1 MQIFAPYH
9 APHLYTRDDCQRIV
23 HCLDTSDCQTNLS
36 FGLGSTLRVPLISSA
51 TGNIVDARDHNV
63 DFTTLLE
70 SAAEQILLQPIHW
83 DPVLATL
90 LTRLEINPGKT
101 PLRIIPVATTADQ
114 LIYTGL
120 RQRNALISLPER
132 STESHEPE
140 CTTST
145 GATSPSNR
153 DNIAIIGM
161 AGRLPEAATTDALWD
176 IIRLGFDVSKEVP
189 PLRWNSKTHVD
200 PSGRKK
206 NSSRTSLGCWLNDP
220 DVFDADFFGI
230 SALEATRMD
239 PAQRLALMT
248 TYEAIEQAGIVWP
261 NGVDGAGA
269 TSSTRPDRVGVY
281 YGVSGNDWRDC
292 NAAQKLDSHFVRAS
306 NRAFISAR
314 ISEAFKLNGPS
325 LTVDTSS
332 STSLAPVHMAC
343 SSLQAQETDMCIV
356 GGAHVMTNP
365 NVHTGLDR
373 AGLLSRMGNCKV
385 FDETADGLCRGEGVV
400 SLVLKRLEDALAEND
415 SILGVVPAVATKCSR
430 PETPGKDIMSAIFT
444 EVLDR
449 SNVDPTSVLYVEMG
463 GSCANDGDA
472 GHLASALDILAPIS
486 ASSSLGKRSTV
497 PLFLGSATA
506 NIGYGEAT
514 SGLSGMIKLLLMLR
528 ENVIPPHIGIQKQV
542 NSKLPADEFRRRN
555 IQIHTGKAIKWRD
568 CAGTS
573 SHRERR
579 RALVYDQGMIACA
592 SSALLVEENPHQ
604 DQGQGESTAV
614 VDCAVHTD
622 ASTSYIIA
630 ISAKSKTSLHR
641 NMTNLYL
648 WLQKE
653 SSRDQSSLAQLSF
666 TTTARRN
673 HYSHRAMLVAS
684 SFQELCVQLHA
695 KVQQSRVELKSPS
708 TDVKSID
715 NPVQANADPQVVFA
729 FLGSQMGNFA
739 SSSSAAYFRRL
750 YDSFSLVRQE
760 TDHLEQILKC
770 LGLPSIMKPL
780 GFKGDSASCQHNET
794 QYSYNGF
801 RMHQMA
807 EHLAHMCTHMVL
819 SKLWRSWGI
828 HPIAIVTGDGLD
840 VYTAL
845 NVAGVLSD
853 ADTILLAGAYTQGE
867 FLQRAREETLDSGQD
882 SETVIAAD
890 FERLC
895 GLTTYHKPR
904 IPIFRLMT
912 DRIHDQSQ
920 RQNMGSASPRLDVVA
935 GAGEDSQVFL
945 TRQALPR
952 IKPNNLNSNPAD
964 APTKGDLM
972 IACRESTVIP
982 DQSIIQEMG
991 PEAPTLCGS
1000 TPDDIKI
1007 SFADGAQVY
1016 RNDAGIHL
1024 SKEKSNRQM
1033 WSHLTTTLRKLYDAG
1048 ANIHWDQF
1056 HRDLP
1061 LSSRRVISTV
1071 PAYSWDLKEYWVP
1084 YRSDWTLFKGD
1095 ACKTIVAPKLE
1106 STTIHTIIEE
1116 TELMGEDENG
1126 LRLVVEADISRDD
1139 LHGIVQGHVVDGVP
1153 LCTPVCDVQHSNQET
1168 PCEKGKS

>member
-1 MQIFAPYH
+1 M
-9 APHLYTRDDCQRIV
+9 
-23 HCLDTSDCQTNLS
+23 
-36 FGLGSTLRVPLISSA
+36 
-51 TGNIVDARDHNV
+51 DARNHHV
-63 DFTTLLE
+63 DFTTVLE
-70 SAAEQILLQPIHW
+70 SAAEQILLHPIHW

-90 LTRLEINPGKT
+90 LTRLEINAGNT
-101 PLRIIPVATTADQ
+101 PLRIVPVATTADQ
-114 LIYTGL
+114 LIYTGI

-132 STESHEPE
+132 STASHESE

-153 DNIAIIGM
+153 DKIAIIGM
-161 AGRLPEAATTDALWD
+161 AGRFPEAATTDALWD
-176 IIRLGFDVSKEVP
+176 MIRLGFDVSKEVP

-220 DVFDADFFGI
+220 DVFDADFFDI

-248 TYEAIEQAGIVWP
+248 TYEAIEQAGIVWS

-292 NAAQKLDSHFVRAS
+292 NAAQKLDSHFARAS

-314 ISEAFKLNGPS
+314 IIEAFKLNGPS
-325 LTVDTSS
+325 LTVETSS

-365 NVHTGLDR
+365 DVHAGLDR
-373 AGLLSRMGNCKV
+373 AGLLSRTGNCKV
-385 FDETADGLCRGEGVV
+385 FDKTADGVCRGEGVV
-400 SLVLKRLEDALAEND
+400 TLVLKRLEDALAEND
-415 SILGVVPAVATKCSR
+415 SILGVIPAIATKCNH
-430 PETPGKDIMSAIFT
+430 PETPGKDNMSAVFT
-444 EVLDR
+444 EVLNR
-449 SNVDPTSVLYVEMG
+449 SNMDPTSILYVEMG
-463 GSCANDGDA
+463 GSCANDGNA
-472 GHLASALDILAPIS
+472 GYLASALDILAPTS
-486 ASSSLGKRSTV
+486 ASSSLGRRSTV

-514 SGLSGMIKLLLMLR
+514 SGLSGMIKILLMLR

-542 NSKLPADEFRRRN
+542 NSKVPVNVVRRRN
-555 IQIHTGKAIKWRD
+555 TQIHTGKAIKWRD

-573 SHRERR
+573 SHSERR
-579 RALVYDQGMIACA
+579 RALVYDQGMIAHA
-592 SSALLVEENPHQ
+592 NSALLIEENPHQ

-614 VDCAVHTD
+614 DCAVHTH
-622 ASTSYIIA
+622 ASTSYLIA

-648 WLQKE
+648 WLEKQ
-653 SSRDQSSLAQLSF
+653 SSRDQFSLAQLSF

-684 SFQELCVQLHA
+684 SFEELCVQLHA
-695 KVQQSRVELKSPS
+695 KVQQSRVELKSAP
-708 TDVKSID
+708 TDVKSIV
-715 NPVQANADPQVVFA
+715 NPVQANAGPPVVFA
-729 FLGSQMGNFA
+729 FSSSQMRNLA

-750 YDSFSLVRQE
+750 YESFSLIRQE
-760 TDHLEQILKC
+760 TDHLEQIMKC
-770 LGLPSIMKPL
+770 LGLPSIMKSL
-780 GFKGDSASCQHNET
+780 GLKGDSASCHHNESP
-794 QYSYNGF
+794 YSYNGF

-807 EHLAHMCTHMVL
+807 GHLAHMCTHMVL

-853 ADTILLAGAYTQGE
+853 ADTILLAGAWIQRE
-867 FLQRAREETLDSGQD
+867 FLQRATEETLESGLNSD
-882 SETVIAAD
+882 TVIASE
-890 FERLC
+890 FEKLC

-904 IPIFRLMT
+904 IPILRLMT
-912 DRIHDQSQ
+912 DKVQDQSQ
-920 RQNMGSASPRLDVVA
+920 RQGMGSARPRLDIVVR
-935 GAGEDSQVFL
+935 AGEDSQVFSA
-945 TRQALPR
+945 RQALPS
-952 IKPNNLNSNPAD
+952 IKPKDVNNNPAD
-964 APTKGDLM
+964 IPTKGDLVM
-972 IACRESTVIP
+972 ACRKSTVIP

-991 PEAPTLCGS
+991 PEALIFCGS
-1000 TPDDIKI
+1000 TLDDIKI
-1007 SFADGAQVY
+1007 NFADGARAY
-1016 RNDAGIHL
+1016 SNDAG
-1024 SKEKSNRQM
+1024 SAPFKEESNQQM
-1033 WSHLTTTLRKLYDAG
+1033 WSHLTTTLGKLYDAG

-1061 LSSRRVISTV
+1061 LRSRRVISTV

-1084 YRSDWTLFKGD
+1084 YRNDWTLSKGD

-1116 TELMGEDENG
+1116 TELMGEDGNG

-1153 LCTPVCDVQHSNQET
+1153 LCTPVCDVQHSNQEA
-1168 PCEKGKS
+1168 PCAKSFSKADIIPQSPSLSTLILLFRWESTCNSDTFTVAQSS

>member
-1 MQIFAPYH
+1 M
-9 APHLYTRDDCQRIV
+9 
-23 HCLDTSDCQTNLS
+23 
-36 FGLGSTLRVPLISSA
+36 
-51 TGNIVDARDHNV
+51 DAKNGHV

-70 SAAEQILLQPIHW
+70 SAAEQILLHPIHW

-90 LTRLEINPGKT
+90 LTRLEMTAGMN
-101 PLRIIPVATTADQ
+101 PLRIVPVATTADQ

-120 RQRNALISLPER
+120 RQRNVLISPPER
-132 STESHEPE
+132 SAETHEPE

-153 DNIAIIGM
+153 DKIAIIGM
-161 AGRLPEAATTDALWD
+161 SGRFPEAATTDALWD
-176 IIRLGFDVSKEVP
+176 VIRLGFNVSKEVP

-365 NVHTGLDR
+365 DVHAGLDR
-373 AGLLSRMGNCKV
+373 AGLLSHTGNCKV
-385 FDETADGLCRGEGVV
+385 FGEAADGLCRGEGVV

-415 SILGVVPAVATKCSR
+415 SILGVIPAVATKCNR
-430 PETPGKDIMSAIFT
+430 PETPGKDNMSAIFT
-444 EVLDR
+444 EVLKR
-449 SNVDPTSVLYVEMG
+449 SNVDPASILYAEMG
-463 GSCANDGDA
+463 GSYANDGDA

-486 ASSSLGKRSTV
+486 ASSSLGRGSTV

-514 SGLSGMIKLLLMLR
+514 SGLSGIVKILLMLH
-528 ENVIPPHIGIQKQV
+528 ENVIPPQIGIQKQV
-542 NSKLPADEFRRRN
+542 NSKLPVDVFRRRN
-555 IQIHTGKAIKWRD
+555 IQIHTGNAIKWRD
-568 CAGTS
+568 FAGTS
-573 SHRERR
+573 SHRQRR
-579 RALVYDQGMIACA
+579 RALVYDQGMIARA
-592 SSALLVEENPHQ
+592 SSALMIEENSPEY
-604 DQGQGESTAV
+604 QGQDKSTA
-614 VDCAVHTD
+614 VDCAVHTG
-622 ASTSYIIA
+622 APTSYIIA

-641 NMTNLYL
+641 NITNLYL

-673 HYSHRAMLVAS
+673 HYSHRATLVAS
-684 SFQELCVQLHA
+684 SFEELCVQLHA
-695 KVQQSRVELKSPS
+695 KVQQSRVELKSSPA
-708 TDVKSID
+708 DVKSID
-715 NPVQANADPQVVFA
+715 NPVQANADPPVVFA
-729 FLGSQMGNFA
+729 FLSSQMCNFA
-739 SSSSAAYFRRL
+739 SSSSAVYFRLL
-750 YDSFSLVRQE
+750 YESFSFVRQE
-760 TDHLEQILKC
+760 TDHLEQITKC
-770 LGLPSIMKPL
+770 LGLPSIMNSL
-780 GFKGDSASCQHNET
+780 GFKGDSASCGHNENRHS
-794 QYSYNGF
+794 YSGC
-801 RMHQMA
+801 RLHQMA
-807 EHLAHMCTHMVL
+807 EHLAHMCTQMVL

-853 ADTILLAGAYTQGE
+853 ADTILLAGAWIRRE
-867 FLQRAREETLDSGQD
+867 FLQRATEETLESGLHSD
-882 SETVIAAD
+882 AVIASE

-904 IPIFRLMT
+904 ILISRLMT
-912 DRIHDQSQ
+912 DRAHDQS
-920 RQNMGSASPRLDVVA
+920 RREDMGSASPRLDVVA
-935 GAGEDSQVFL
+935 GAGEDIQVFL
-945 TRQALPR
+945 TRQALPS

-964 APTKGDLM
+964 FPTKGDLM
-972 IACRESTVIP
+972 MACSKSSVIP
-982 DQSIIQEMG
+982 DQSIIQAMG
-991 PEAPTLCGS
+991 QEALTFCGS
-1000 TPDDIKI
+1000 TPDEIKFG
-1007 SFADGAQVY
+1007 FADGAQAY
-1016 RNDAGIHL
+1016 HNDAGSDS
-1024 SKEKSNRQM
+1024 SKEESSRQM
-1033 WSHLTTTLRKLYDAG
+1033 WSHLTTTLGKLYDAG
-1048 ANIHWDQF
+1048 ANIRWDQF
-1056 HRDLP
+1056 HRNLP
-1061 LSSRRVISTV
+1061 LGSRRVIRTV

-1084 YRSDWTLFKGD
+1084 YRNDWTLSKGD

-1168 PCEKGKS
+1168 TCEKGKS

>member
-23 HCLDTSDCQTNLS
+23 HCLQTSDCQTNLA
-36 FGLGSTLRVPLISSA
+36 FGFASTLRIPLISSA
-51 TGNIVDARDHNV
+51 TGNIVDARNHHV

-90 LTRLEINPGKT
+90 LKKLEKIVGKT
-101 PLRIIPVATTADQ
+101 PLRIVPVATTADQ

-132 STESHEPE
+132 STESTEH
-140 CTTST
+140 SM
-145 GATSPSNR
+145 GATSSSNKGK
-153 DNIAIIGM
+153 IAIIGM
-161 AGRLPEAATTDALWD
+161 AGRFPEAATTDALWD

-189 PLRWNSKTHVD
+189 PLRWNYKTHVD
-200 PSGRKK
+200 PSRRKK

-220 DVFDADFFGI
+220 DVFDAAFFGI

-248 TYEAIEQAGIVWP
+248 TYEASEQAGIVWP
-261 NGVDGAGA
+261 NGVDGTTS

-325 LTVDTSS
+325 LAVDTSS

-343 SSLQAQETDMCIV
+343 SSLQAQETDLCIV

-365 NVHTGLDR
+365 DVHAGLDR
-373 AGLLSRMGNCKV
+373 AGLLSSTGNCKV

-400 SLVLKRLEDALAEND
+400 SLVLKRLEDARAEND
-415 SILGVVPAVATKCSR
+415 SILGVIPAVATKCNH
-430 PETPGKDIMSAIFT
+430 PETPGKDNMSATFT
-444 EVLDR
+444 EVLNR
-449 SNVDPTSVLYVEMG
+449 SNVDPTSILYVEMG

-486 ASSSLGKRSTV
+486 ASGSLGRRSTV

-514 SGLSGMIKLLLMLR
+514 SGLSGMIKILLMLR
-528 ENVIPPHIGIQKQV
+528 KNVIPPHIGIQKQV
-542 NSKLPADEFRRRN
+542 NSKVPVDVVRRPN
-555 IQIHTGKAIKWRD
+555 TQIHTGKAIKWRD

-579 RALVYDQGMIACA
+579 RALVYDQGMIARA
-592 SSALLVEENPHQ
+592 SSALLIEENSPQ
-604 DQGQGESTAV
+604 DQGQDGSAS
-614 VDCAVHTD
+614 VDCAVHMDVPTPYVI
-622 ASTSYIIA
+622 T

-648 WLQKE
+648 WLEKE
-653 SSRDQSSLAQLSF
+653 SSRDQFSLAQLSF

-684 SFQELCVQLHA
+684 SIEELCVQLHA
-695 KVQQSRVELKSPS
+695 KVQQSRVELKSAP
-708 TDVKSID
+708 TDVQSID
-715 NPVQANADPQVVFA
+715 NPVQANADPPVVFA
-729 FLGSQMGNFA
+729 FLSSQMRNFA

-750 YDSFSLVRQE
+750 YESFSFVRQE
-760 TDHLEQILKC
+760 TDHLKQIIKC
-770 LGLPSIMKPL
+770 LGLPSIMKSL
-780 GFKGDSASCQHNET
+780 GLEGDIASCQHNET
-794 QYSYNGF
+794 RYSYNGF

-819 SKLWRSWGI
+819 SKLWLSWGI
-828 HPIAIVTGDGLD
+828 HPIAIVTGGGLD

-867 FLQRAREETLDSGQD
+867 FLQRAREETLEGGQD
-882 SETVIAAD
+882 SETVIAAE

-895 GLTTYHKPR
+895 ELTTYHKPR
-904 IPIFRLMT
+904 IPILRLMA
-912 DRIHDQSQ
+912 DSVHDQSQ
-920 RQNMGSASPRLDVVA
+920 RQDMGSASPQLDVVA
-935 GAGEDSQVFL
+935 RAGEDSQVFS
-945 TRQALPR
+945 TRQALPN
-952 IKPNNLNSNPAD
+952 IKPKDLNNNPAD
-964 APTKGDLM
+964 IRTKGDLI
-972 IACRESTVIP
+972 IACRKSNVIP

-991 PEAPTLCGS
+991 PEALTFCGS
-1000 TPDDIKI
+1000 TPDEIKI
-1007 SFADGAQVY
+1007 SFADGVQAY
-1016 RNDAGIHL
+1016 HNDAGSDS
-1024 SKEKSNRQM
+1024 SKKESNRQM
-1033 WSHLTTTLRKLYDAG
+1033 WSHLTTTLGKLYDAG
-1048 ANIHWDQF
+1048 ANIRWDQF

-1061 LSSRRVISTV
+1061 RSSRRVISTV
-1071 PAYSWDLKEYWVP
+1071 PAYGWDLKEYWVP
-1084 YRSDWTLFKGD
+1084 YRNDWTLSKGD
-1095 ACKTIVAPKLE
+1095 ACKPIVAPELK
-1106 STTIHTIIEE
+1106 STTIHAIIEE
-1116 TELMGEDENG
+1116 IELTEEDGNR

-1153 LCTPVCDVQHSNQET
+1153 LCTPVCDVQHSNQEA
-1168 PCEKGKS
+1168 PCAKGKS

>member
-161 AGRLPEAATTDALWD
+161 AGRFPEAATTDALWD

-189 PLRWNSKTHVD
+189 PPRWNSKTHVD

-206 NSSRTSLGCWLNDP
+206 NSSRTSLGCWLSDP

-365 NVHTGLDR
+365 DVHAGLDR
-373 AGLLSRMGNCKV
+373 AGLLSHTGNCKV
-385 FDETADGLCRGEGVV
+385 FGEAADGLCRGEGVV

-415 SILGVVPAVATKCSR
+415 SILGVIPAVATKCNR
-430 PETPGKDIMSAIFT
+430 PETPGKDNMSAIFT
-444 EVLDR
+444 EVLKR
-449 SNVDPTSVLYVEMG
+449 SNVDPTSILYAEMG
-463 GSCANDGDA
+463 GPYANDGDA

-486 ASSSLGKRSTV
+486 AFSNLGRGSTV

-514 SGLSGMIKLLLMLR
+514 SGLSGIVKILLMLR
-528 ENVIPPHIGIQKQV
+528 ENVIPPQIGIQKQV
-542 NSKLPADEFRRRN
+542 NSKLPIDVFRRRN
-555 IQIHTGKAIKWRD
+555 TQIHTGKAIIWTD

-579 RALVYDQGMIACA
+579 RALVYDQGMIARA
-592 SSALLVEENPHQ
+592 SSALMIEENSPEY
-604 DQGQGESTAV
+604 QGQDKSTA
-614 VDCAVHTD
+614 VDCAVHTG
-622 ASTSYIIA
+622 APTSYIIA

-653 SSRDQSSLAQLSF
+653 SSRDQSSLVQLSF

-673 HYSHRAMLVAS
+673 HYSHRVMLVAS
-684 SFQELCVQLHA
+684 STEELCVQLHA
-695 KVQQSRVELKSPS
+695 KVQQSRVELKSSPA
-708 TDVKSID
+708 DVKSID
-715 NPVQANADPQVVFA
+715 NPVQANADPPVVFA
-729 FLGSQMGNFA
+729 FLSSQMCNFA
-739 SSSSAAYFRRL
+739 SSSSAVYFRRL
-750 YDSFSLVRQE
+750 YESFSFVRQE
-760 TDHLEQILKC
+760 TDHLEQITKC
-770 LGLPSIMKPL
+770 LGLPSIMNSL
-780 GFKGDSASCQHNET
+780 GFKGDSASCRHNENRHS
-794 QYSYNGF
+794 YSGC
-801 RMHQMA
+801 RLHQMA
-807 EHLAHMCTHMVL
+807 EHLAHMCTKMVL

-853 ADTILLAGAYTQGE
+853 ADTILLAGAWIRRE
-867 FLQRAREETLDSGQD
+867 FLQRATEETLESGLHSD
-882 SETVIAAD
+882 AVVASE

-904 IPIFRLMT
+904 ILISRLMT
-912 DRIHDQSQ
+912 DRAHDQS
-920 RQNMGSASPRLDVVA
+920 RREDMGFASPRLDVVA
-935 GAGEDSQVFL
+935 GAGEDIQVFL
-945 TRQALPR
+945 TRQALPS

-964 APTKGDLM
+964 FPTKGDLM
-972 IACRESTVIP
+972 MACSKSSVIP
-982 DQSIIQEMG
+982 NQSIIQEMG
-991 PEAPTLCGS
+991 QEALTFCGS
-1000 TPDDIKI
+1000 TPDEIKFG
-1007 SFADGAQVY
+1007 FADGAQAY
-1016 RNDAGIHL
+1016 HNDAGSDS
-1024 SKEKSNRQM
+1024 SKKESNRQM
-1033 WSHLTTTLRKLYDAG
+1033 WFHLTTTLGKLYDAG

-1061 LSSRRVISTV
+1061 PSSRRVISTV
-1071 PAYSWDLKEYWVP
+1071 PAYSWDLNEYWVP
-1084 YRSDWTLFKGD
+1084 YRNDWTLFKGD

-1168 PCEKGKS
+1168 PCEKGKR